1 MSHPKLQQLIERAAI
16 LRPMPAAI
24 VYPCSATAL
33 EAVDLARAQNLLTPI
48 LLGPKGKI
56 EAEAERI
63 GFDLA
68 GVEIR
73 DTGEDP
79 IAAAERG
86 VQLCRDGVVGYLVKG
101 SLHSDE
107 LLGVVVRRE
116 SGLRSS
122 RRVTHAFV
130 FDAPGYDKLLLMADC
145 VINIMPD
152 LAMKRDIVQNAV
164 DLART
169 LGVVRPEVAVLAAV
183 EVVNPGM
190 PATIDAAALSKMAER
205 GQIQN
210 AHVDG
215 PLAFDVAI
223 SPAAATIKGLGSRN
237 APDILIVPNID
248 AGNMLYKQM
257 IYFGKAECAGVV
269 LGAKVPIVLTSRAD
283 SATTRVASCALA
295 RLMIETRTLA

>member
-1 MSHPKLQQLIERAAI
+1 MSHPKLSQLIARAAT
-16 LRPMPAAI
+16 LPAVPAAI
-24 VYPCSATAL
+24 VYPCSAPAL
-33 EAVDLARAQNLLTPI
+33 EAVDQARARNLLIPI
-48 LLGPKGKI
+48 LLGPQARI
-56 EAEAERI
+56 DAEAKRI
-63 GFDLA
+63 GFDLTN
-68 GVEIR
+68 VDVR
-73 DTGEDP
+73 DTGYDP
-79 IAAAERG
+79 VAAAERG
-86 VQLCRDGVVGYLVKG
+86 VQLCRDGVVRYLVKG

-107 LLGVVVRRE
+107 LLGVVVQRE

-122 RRVTHAFV
+122 RRITHAFV
-130 FDAPGYDKLLLMADC
+130 FDAPDYDKLLLMADC
-145 VINIMPD
+145 VINIAPD
-152 LAMKRDIVQNAV
+152 LATKRDIVQNAV

-169 LGVVRPEVAVLAAV
+169 LGVTCPEVAVLAAV

-190 PATIDAAALSKMAER
+190 PATVEAAALSKMAER

-223 SPAAATIKGLGSRN
+223 SPAAADIKGLGSRI
-237 APDILIVPNID
+237 APDILIAPNID
-248 AGNMLYKQM
+248 AGNMLYKQL

-295 RLMIETRTLA
+295 RLIIEKGATT